1 VSNSGANANEASSQN
16 KVQPTSV
23 SEEKLNEIANLASR
37 ENLELGCMLIKQK
50 VIEKALKKVR
60 EDIQIT

>member
-1 VSNSGANANEASSQN
+1 MQI
-16 KVQPTSV
+16 
-23 SEEKLNEIANLASR
+23 SEEKLNEIANIASR

-60 EDIQIT
+60 EDIQITQAIDNRLRF